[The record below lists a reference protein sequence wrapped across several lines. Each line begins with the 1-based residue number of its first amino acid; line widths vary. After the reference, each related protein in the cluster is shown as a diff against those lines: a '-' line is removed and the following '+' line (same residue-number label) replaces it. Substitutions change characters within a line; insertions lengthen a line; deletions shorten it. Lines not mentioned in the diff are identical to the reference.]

1 MKNSTAGRAHIEN
14 GLKAHQAGD
23 LAAAISAYRT
33 GLAFDP
39 DDPVGSNLLGAAL
52 MQAGEPQAALPHLER
67 ASLRQRNNAGV
78 LGNLAQ
84 AYFAVGRYEDARE
97 AFRKAGRADPRQA
110 HYQLGVAN
118 SLAMQGRL
126 AEAEPLLKRAVER
139 FPSEPLAWFN
149 YGNVLRDLFRP
160 SEALAQFTRAVEL
173 APEFAE
179 ARNNLAGALHHL
191 QRFAEAEA
199 QFRVCM
205 EQAPEFLLARCN
217 LASVLIDVGR
227 FGEAEALCRDV
238 VRANP
243 KLAIAHT
250 YLAAALGHQGRL
262 IEALESYGAAARVDD
277 TRQTIE
283 AYAGALADI
292 GCFQE
297 SARWFCRS
305 SSDGGLSVP
314 AHQVL
319 GVAQLARGCMAQGW
333 EEYVW
338 RPGRPRLVEKHR
350 PVDFALALPRDLSG
364 RIVCVLRE
372 QGLGDEAYFLRW
384 ARVLKQRGARVVCRA
399 SEKIRS
405 LFARVPFID
414 EVAGENEGI
423 PAADYYVLMGDL
435 PHALGAEPASAL
447 PPLAQD
453 KYVPCLRDYPA
464 HLAVFWPELPLP
476 LPLQPL
482 GERLATMRE
491 RLAQAG
497 PPPYIGVTWR
507 GGTAP
512 EQQAAS
518 WVLYKQCPIERL
530 APAVARF
537 RGTAIALQRN
547 PAPGEISAF
556 SEALGRPLHDF
567 SEYNEDLESML
578 ALLALIDEYVGVSNT
593 NMHLRAGVGLITRVL
608 VPCPAEWRWMYW
620 GRISPWF
627 PNFPVYRQSLQGDWT
642 LALDALA
649 SDLAAT

>member
-1 MKNSTAGRAHIEN
+1 G
-14 GLKAHQAGD
+14 
-23 LAAAISAYRT
+23 
-33 GLAFDP
+33 
-39 DDPVGSNLLGAAL
+39 
-52 MQAGEPQAALPHLER
+52 
-67 ASLRQRNNAGV
+67 
-78 LGNLAQ
+78 
-84 AYFAVGRYEDARE
+84 
-97 AFRKAGRADPRQA
+97 
-110 HYQLGVAN
+110 
-118 SLAMQGRL
+118 
-126 AEAEPLLKRAVER
+126 
-139 FPSEPLAWFN
+139 
-149 YGNVLRDLFRP
+149 RP
-160 SEALAQFTRAVEL
+160 SEALPQYTRALEL
-173 APEFAE
+173 APEFTQ
-179 ARNNLAGALHHL
+179 ARNNLGGALHHL

-199 QFRVCM
+199 QFRACM
-205 EQAPEFLLARCN
+205 EHAPEFLLARCN

-238 VRANP
+238 VRADSN
-243 KLAIAHT
+243 LAIAHT

-262 IEALESYGAAARVDD
+262 LDALESYGAAAHVER
-277 TRQTIE
+277 TKQSIE

-292 GCFQE
+292 GRFDE

-305 SSDGGLSVP
+305 ASDGGLSAA

-338 RPGRPRLVEKHR
+338 RPGRARLVEKHR
-350 PVDFALALPRDLSG
+350 PVEFALALPGDLSG
-364 RIVCVLRE
+364 RTVCVLRE
-372 QGLGDEAYFLRW
+372 QGLGDEVYFLRW
-384 ARVLKQRGARVVCRA
+384 ARVLKQRGARVVCRV

-405 LFARVPFID
+405 VFTRVPFID
-414 EVAGENEGI
+414 EVVGESEAI
-423 PAADYYVLMGDL
+423 PAADHYVLMGDL
-435 PHALGAEPASAL
+435 PHALGAEPATAL
-447 PPLAQD
+447 PPLPQD
-453 KYVPCLRDYPA
+453 NYVACVKDYPER
-464 HLAVFWPELPLP
+464 LAVFWPELPLP

-482 GERLATMRE
+482 EDRLATMRE
-491 RLAQAG
+491 RLARAG

-537 RGTAIALQRN
+537 GGTALALQRQ
-547 PAPGEISAF
+547 PAAGEVAAF

-593 NMHLRAGVGLITRVL
+593 NMHLRAGVGRVTRVL

-627 PNFPVYRQSLQGDWT
+627 PNFPVYRQSLQGDWAA
-642 LALDALA
+642 ALDALA
-649 SDLAAT
+649 SDLAGT